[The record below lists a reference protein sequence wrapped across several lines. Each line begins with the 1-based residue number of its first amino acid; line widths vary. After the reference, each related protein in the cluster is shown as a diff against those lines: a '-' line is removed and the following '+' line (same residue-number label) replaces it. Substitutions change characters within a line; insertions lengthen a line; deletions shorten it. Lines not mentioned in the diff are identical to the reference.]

1 MDGTPHNFSSNK
13 EFTIEILKYLILNM
27 FPNLNQIQV
36 EKFSIEFFNNC
47 DDYKIFKS
55 SVRDLMISSRSFSS
69 QENEF
74 YMYEMKKEKDKA
86 I

>member
-1 MDGTPHNFSSNK
+1 MNGTPHSFSSNK

-47 DDYKIFKS
+47 EDYKIFKS

-69 QENEF
+69 
-74 YMYEMKKEKDKA
+74 
-86 I
+86 